1 MLIHLCRVP
10 DILIVAHLPQRVK
23 DKRNNLRPAIHNF
36 HARPAR
42 QPGEYQVVGRIA
54 QAQDAL
60 SLHPAVQT
68 DGDPGALVRIET
80 RQNVRAGG
88 AQQLGFQRV
97 AFERKQRMPRIFPRI
112 NRTGKAD
119 GGVKPLRDPIA
130 VPAPLGLV
138 IPDGSG
144 FWRRYPSSQAKSLML
159 SPPPLLPPL

>member
-1 MLIHLCRVP
+1 MFIHLCRVP

-23 DKRNNLRPAIHNF
+23 DKRNNLRPAIHHF

-68 DGDPGALVRIET
+68 DGNPGALVRIET

-97 AFERKQRMPRIFPRI
+97 AFERKQRMSRIFLSI
-112 NRTGKAD
+112 GGTGKA
-119 GGVKPLRDPIA
+119 GGGIEFSRDAVA
-130 VPAPLGLV
+130 VPAPFRLV

-144 FWRRYPSSQAKSLML
+144 FGAQVFVQPGGIVYAFS
-159 SPPPLLPPL
+159 PLLPPL